1 MVFDFDG
8 VILDTETSEYE
19 TWQEVFR
26 SYGVDLDLSLWVENI
41 GLGTSNFDVCGHLE
55 SLTGLTLD
63 WEPLL
68 RERRNRCLE
77 IVYANPPMPG
87 VLDRLEEVKRLG
99 LALGVASSAS
109 RR

>member
-1 MVFDFDG
+1 MITTVVFDFDG

-55 SLTGLTLD
+55 RLTGLTLD

-87 VLDRLEEVKRLG
+87 VLWTVWKR
-99 LALGVASSAS
+99 
-109 RR
+109 